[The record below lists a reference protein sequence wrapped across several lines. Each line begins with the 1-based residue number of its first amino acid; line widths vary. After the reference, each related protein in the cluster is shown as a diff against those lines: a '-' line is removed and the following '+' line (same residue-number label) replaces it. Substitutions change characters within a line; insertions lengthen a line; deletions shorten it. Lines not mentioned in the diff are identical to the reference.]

1 MNTEQTV
8 SLEPFVRETGFE
20 YWNRY
25 AAVNDEFIPI
35 HMYDEAGQAAGY
47 PTAFGM
53 GNLTWSY
60 LHLAVHSWFGHAA
73 VIEKVSAQFR
83 NAVIRGT
90 TLSVHGEVAGTEP
103 LEAGERHTLRITVT
117 NQNGDLI
124 APAEAVVRIE
134 NPRDSQS
141 PGQEGAPE

>member
-1 MNTEQTV
+1 MSIERTDV
-8 SLEPFVRETGFE
+8 LEPFIRESGFE

-60 LHLAVHSWFGHAA
+60 LHLAIHSWFGDAA
-73 VIEKVSAQFR
+73 VIARVDAQFR

-90 TLSVHGEVAGTEP
+90 AIHVEGEVTSTDE
-103 LEAGERHTLRITVT
+103 EGEGVRHEVQITVK

-124 APAEAVVRIE
+124 APAQATVLTR
-134 NPRDSQS
+134 S
-141 PGQEGAPE
+141 PA

>member
-1 MNTEQTV
+1 MSADTV
-8 SLEPFVRETGFE
+8 RLEPFVRETGFE

-60 LHLAVHSWFGHAA
+60 IHLAIHSWFGDTA
-73 VIEKVSAQFR
+73 VIARVAGQFR

-90 TLSVHGEVAGTEP
+90 VLSVEGEVASTE
-103 LEAGERHTLRITVT
+103 EQGSTVTRTLQITVK
-117 NQNGDLI
+117 NQQGELI
-124 APAEAVVRIE
+124 APVEATVVTTEAE
-134 NPRDSQS
+134 
-141 PGQEGAPE
+141 

>member
-1 MNTEQTV
+1 MSIERTDV
-8 SLEPFVRETGFE
+8 LEPFIRESGFE

-60 LHLAVHSWFGHAA
+60 LHLAIHSWFGDAA
-73 VIEKVSAQFR
+73 VIARVDAQFR
-83 NAVIRGT
+83 NAVIRRQRT
-90 TLSVHGEVAGTEP
+90 RRARESDTKCRSRSRTRTA
-103 LEAGERHTLRITVT
+103 I
-117 NQNGDLI
+117 
-124 APAEAVVRIE
+124 
-134 NPRDSQS
+134 
-141 PGQEGAPE
+141 